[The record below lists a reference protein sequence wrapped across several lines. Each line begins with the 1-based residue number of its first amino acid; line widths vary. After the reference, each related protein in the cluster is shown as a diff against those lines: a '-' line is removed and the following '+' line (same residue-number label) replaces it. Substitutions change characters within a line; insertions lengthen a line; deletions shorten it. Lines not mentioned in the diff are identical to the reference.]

1 MLRVDDCQ
9 GQSGGRSGFD
19 ALLVLASKRTGEH
32 LGAAAPLTGR
42 NATRSG
48 RGVGLVF
55 NPAPLPHGE
64 CRCGQRPR
72 CAGESAPLATG
83 TAQGASADNEE
94 ARRGEEA
101 RAEGCLHVQFAKHI
115 SKELSCLTHQ

>member
-9 GQSGGRSGFD
+9 GRSGGRSGF
-19 ALLVLASKRTGEH
+19 AVFLVVAAKRTGEH
-32 LGAAAPLTGR
+32 SGVAAPLTGR

-72 CAGESAPLATG
+72 CAVNPAPLIAG
-83 TAQGASADNEE
+83 TAPGANADNEE
-94 ARRGEEA
+94 ARRGG
-101 RAEGCLHVQFAKHI
+101 EGRTEGHLIQQFAKHI
-115 SKELSCLTHQ
+115 SKELSCHTHQ